1 MSRLLRRLGSFR
13 KNEAGSVVIETAI
26 VVPVLAIMAFGSF
39 EASRIVSRHN
49 ELQVAVAEAAA
60 IVLANVPDEQS
71 ELDTVEQVIET
82 STGLP
87 ADKVQLEI
95 RYRCNSDASL
105 TTDITT
111 CPTGAVISEFI
122 HINIWD
128 TYDPIW
134 KDFGIGETVSYD
146 IRRRVQIS

>member
-1 MSRLLRRLGSFR
+1 MSGLLRKLGSFR
-13 KNEAGSVVIETAI
+13 KNETGSVVIETAI
-26 VVPVLAIMAFGSF
+26 VVPVLAVMAFGSF

-60 IVLANVPDEQS
+60 IVLANTPDEQS
-71 ELDTVEQVIET
+71 EIDTVEEIIET

-87 ADKVQLEI
+87 SGKVRLEI

-105 TTDITT
+105 VTDITL

-128 TYDPIW
+128 TYDPVW
-134 KDFGIGETVSYD
+134 KDFGIGDTVSYD